1 LLKDQAKKQW
11 LVLVNFYQSA
21 LGFRLGLSYLPRL
34 ESAWSCLV
42 SLLNKVFQM
51 EYSKLY
57 MIIRSEEG
65 ESLDFYSFVE
75 LNKDEFNLAVR
86 LIRQY
91 IANISEPTDWQLL
104 GKSTWETIA
113 EPLVVKDER
122 YDETA
127 SSINH

>member
-1 LLKDQAKKQW
+1 MAGSLWIGKNNRGTMPENYSFTGSI
-11 LVLVNFYQSA
+11 VN
-21 LGFRLGLSYLPRL
+21 RSYYN
-34 ESAWSCLV
+34 AFGD
-42 SLLNKVFQM
+42 LLNKVFQM